1 MGSLQA
7 YIQDRSEAKWKKRT
21 VNYGLQVVRHVL
33 NLAASEWMDE
43 HGMTWLAHAPKIR
56 LLRQDDQKPPYPL
69 SPEEQTR
76 LFAELPEH
84 LANMALFKVNT
95 GCREAEVCGLKWE
108 WEIEVPSLDT
118 SVFIIPGRRVK
129 NRQDRLVV
137 LNRVAVGVIEEMRR
151 EHPEFVFTFRGRPVQ
166 KMYGAA
172 WRNARKRAGL
182 PDVRVHDLKH
192 TFGPRL
198 RAAGV
203 SLEDRQDL
211 LGHKSGRI
219 TTHYSQPE
227 LENLIGASNKACSQE
242 GGHKMDTLVILRKKK
257 AVGDTANQM

>member
-1 MGSLQA
+1 MTKSHPTLLRLKSRLGSSRNFRTILQTWLFLKS
-7 YIQDRSEAKWKKRT
+7 IQVAVKLKF
-21 VNYGLQVVRHVL
+21 
-33 NLAASEWMDE
+33 AASNGNGKLKFHHW
-43 HGMTWLAHAPKIR
+43 IR
-56 LLRQDDQKPPYPL
+56 P
-69 SPEEQTR
+69 
-76 LFAELPEH
+76 
-84 LANMALFKVNT
+84 
-95 GCREAEVCGLKWE
+95 
-108 WEIEVPSLDT
+108 
-118 SVFIIPGRRVK
+118 VFIIPGRRVK

-137 LNRVAVGVIEEMRR
+137 LNRVAEGVIEEMRR

-227 LENLIGASNKACSQE
+227 LENLISASNKACSQE